1 MRIAIIGTGIAGN
14 VVAYKLRD
22 RCEITVYE
30 ASGYIGGHTNTVD
43 VQEGDRVLPIDTG
56 FIVFNDRTYPNF
68 INILE
73 EIGQGAQPSEMS
85 FSVHTA
91 DDGIEYSGSSLNGL
105 FAQRRNLLRPAFHRM
120 VRDILRFNRNALLDI
135 GDSTNELT
143 LGDYLDQNDYGSAF
157 RDHYLV
163 PMVAA
168 IWSAEPGTVLQM
180 PAWFLVRFFK
190 NHGLLQLDDRPQWH
204 VIEGGSREYV
214 RRLVHGHRDRIR
226 LHSPVQSIR
235 RKADGVEVRTAAGG
249 SEWYDYVFVACHS
262 DQALRLLA
270 DPTPDEEAVLGAIRY
285 QDNVAILH
293 TDTAVLPSRQRAWA
307 AWNYFVPRERRD
319 HVAVSYN
326 MNILQRLEAR
336 ETYVVTLN
344 DESRIR
350 PESIL
355 RRIEYQHP
363 MFTRESV
370 AAQARQQD
378 INCDHT
384 FYCGAYWRNGFHE
397 DGVVSALK
405 AIEHF
410 EERLSRAELHLRR
423 AG

>member
-1 MRIAIIGTGIAGN
+1 
-14 VVAYKLRD
+14 
-22 RCEITVYE
+22 
-30 ASGYIGGHTNTVD
+30 
-43 VQEGDRVLPIDTG
+43 
-56 FIVFNDRTYPNF
+56 
-68 INILE
+68 
-73 EIGQGAQPSEMS
+73 
-85 FSVHTA
+85 
-91 DDGIEYSGSSLNGL
+91 
-105 FAQRRNLLRPAFHRM
+105 
-120 VRDILRFNRNALLDI
+120 
-135 GDSTNELT
+135 
-143 LGDYLDQNDYGSAF
+143 
-157 RDHYLV
+157 
-163 PMVAA
+163 MVAA
-168 IWSAEPGTVLQM
+168 IWSAEPGAVLNM

-214 RRLVHGHRDRIR
+214 KRLVHGHRDRIR
-226 LHSPVQSIR
+226 LHSPVRSLR
-235 RKADGVEVRTAAGG
+235 RKANGVEVRTAAGG

-285 QDNVAILH
+285 QDNVAVLH
-293 TDTAVLPSRQRAWA
+293 TDTAVLPTRQRAWA

-350 PESIL
+350 PDSVL

-370 AAQARQQD
+370 AAQARQKD

-384 FYCGAYWRNGFHE
+384 FYCGAYWHNGFHE
-397 DGVVSALK
+397 DGVVSALE